1 MTASRVHVQSVL
13 NMIEAVSK
21 VFFLS
26 PLNSAAK
33 SKHAV
38 SYKNLTFWNV
48 WTLVGFFSYMNC
60 HLIYVSQNDNS
71 GRHLK
76 LVTVFIDMY
85 NKYCGLLL
93 SFTLVVTGYFQ
104 QANIAKINLLFGEIE
119 DEFERGMKIKIKN
132 LNALRWVDE
141 LWAWQQTLA
150 WFWKGNQRTLNW
162 NSELSVIFFQV
173 LILFKNIWDGFKA
186 TVQKK
191 PKNGLNSMK
200 KVWIGLD
207 ENIFVRL
214 ENFTGNFNITKVLWI
229 EIIANQQSLC

>member
-1 MTASRVHVQSVL
+1 MKCESETKMTESRVHVQSVL

-33 SKHAV
+33 SKQPV

-48 WTLVGFFSYMNC
+48 WTLVGFFGYMNC

-93 SFTLVVTGYFQ
+93 SFTLVVVGYFQ
-104 QANIAKINLLFGEIE
+104 QANIANINLLFGEIE
-119 DEFERGMKIKIKN
+119 DEFARGMKIKIKN
-132 LNALRWVDE
+132 LKALR
-141 LWAWQQTLA
+141 
-150 WFWKGNQRTLNW
+150 
-162 NSELSVIFFQV
+162 
-173 LILFKNIWDGFKA
+173 
-186 TVQKK
+186 
-191 PKNGLNSMK
+191 
-200 KVWIGLD
+200 
-207 ENIFVRL
+207 
-214 ENFTGNFNITKVLWI
+214 
-229 EIIANQQSLC
+229 

>member
-38 SYKNLTFWNV
+38 SYKKMSFWNAF
-48 WTLVGFFSYMNC
+48 TLIGFFSYMNC

-93 SFTLVVTGYFQ
+93 SFTLVVAGYFQ
-104 QANIAKINLLFGEIE
+104 QAKIAKINLLFGEIE
-119 DEFERGMKIKIKN
+119 DEFVRGMKIKIKN
-132 LNALRWVDE
+132 VKTLR
-141 LWAWQQTLA
+141 
-150 WFWKGNQRTLNW
+150 
-162 NSELSVIFFQV
+162 
-173 LILFKNIWDGFKA
+173 
-186 TVQKK
+186 
-191 PKNGLNSMK
+191 
-200 KVWIGLD
+200 
-207 ENIFVRL
+207 
-214 ENFTGNFNITKVLWI
+214 
-229 EIIANQQSLC
+229 